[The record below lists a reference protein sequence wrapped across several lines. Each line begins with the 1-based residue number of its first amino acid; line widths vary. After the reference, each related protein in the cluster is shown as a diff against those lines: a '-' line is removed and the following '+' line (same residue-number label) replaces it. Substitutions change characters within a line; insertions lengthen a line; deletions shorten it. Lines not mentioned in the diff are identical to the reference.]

1 MNGGNCLPQLVA
13 AWHTHKKYSAWK
25 NPVYRVQFKIGVA
38 TLDPLLPP
46 SLLGR
51 MIVFFLRV
59 ELGENGKKATLSWLT
74 AYEKP
79 SNIQGIFVFSV
90 GHGNQM
96 YWKHFQSRIC
106 MMEQVFVVQLSSGE
120 MMTTSPSD
128 FKESKTLVYAGRIL
142 SWLFSGLSWV
152 LAFLI

>member
-1 MNGGNCLPQLVA
+1 M
-13 AWHTHKKYSAWK
+13 
-25 NPVYRVQFKIGVA
+25 YRVQFKIGVA

-79 SNIQGIFVFSV
+79 SNIQGISVFSV
-90 GHGNQM
+90 GHGN
-96 YWKHFQSRIC
+96 
-106 MMEQVFVVQLSSGE
+106 
-120 MMTTSPSD
+120 
-128 FKESKTLVYAGRIL
+128 
-142 SWLFSGLSWV
+142 
-152 LAFLI
+152 

>member
-13 AWHTHKKYSAWK
+13 AWHAHKKYSAWK

-79 SNIQGIFVFSV
+79 SNIQGISVFSV